1 MNIQHLTCVSK
12 FIFKISLFL
21 KVGSLKGK
29 QSQKDTFLIKSAI
42 SKLDCSTIKWIQE
55 TFTYKY
61 ILVTF
66 VRKTSMNYET
76 C

>member
-1 MNIQHLTCVSK
+1 MNIQHLTCVFK

-42 SKLDCSTIKWIQE
+42 SKLDCSIIKRIQE

-66 VRKTSMNYET
+66 VRKTSIEL
-76 C
+76 